1 MTKLTDYPFYEP
13 NKPPQ
18 YFNYHG
24 AVSFVDEVE
33 KITGKRWGAQG
44 VGKLREVVV
53 VKPTAVEVDPLYDQD
68 PHFFLFDGKKPDL
81 EVMQKQHEGM
91 VSVYKDLGIK
101 VHYMEYPGGARSAY
115 GILKRSISAA
125 VCCVINGGALI
136 SREATPYWRGRSLHA
151 SRFLAGL
158 GCPILHTI
166 IGKGVCEIGAFRR
179 MTDDFI
185 VGMLSTDCNQDGL
198 EQVRPILEKSGYK
211 KILIARTPGVLN
223 YFYNDIIGWIH
234 ADMWIAPI
242 DARLALIY
250 PPWCD
255 FETIRELLALGYK
268 LIEVP
273 KEEQLKAFACNA
285 LALEPRRLLM
295 AEGAPQTVKALK
307 KEGVD
312 VIQIPYDEVM
322 KYGGGIS
329 CTTGRLIRDPGPKL
343 FED

>member
-1 MTKLTDYPFYEP
+1 MTKLTDFPFYEP
-13 NKPPQ
+13 GKPPQ
-18 YFNYHG
+18 YYKYHSE
-24 AVSFVDEVE
+24 VSFPDEVE
-33 KITGKRWGAQG
+33 RITGKRWGAQG
-44 VGKLREVVV
+44 IGKLREVVV
-53 VKPTAVEVDPLYDQD
+53 VRPTEVEVDPLYDQD
-68 PHFFLFDGKKPDL
+68 PSFFLFDGKKPDL
-81 EVMQKQHEGM
+81 ELMQKQHDGM
-91 VSVYKDLGIK
+91 VSVYKKLGIK

-115 GILKRSISAA
+115 GPLKRSISAA

-151 SRFLAGL
+151 ARFLSSL
-158 GCPILHTI
+158 GCPILHTV

-198 EQVRPILEKSGYK
+198 EQVRPILERSGYK

-223 YFYNDIIGWIH
+223 YFYNDIVGWIH
-234 ADMWIAPI
+234 ADMWIAPV

-250 PPWCD
+250 PSWCD

-268 LIEVP
+268 PIEVP
-273 KEEQLKAFACNA
+273 REEQLRAFVCNA
-285 LALEPRRLLM
+285 LTLEPRRLLM
-295 AEGAPQTVKALK
+295 AEGAPQTVKALE
-307 KEGVD
+307 KEKVE

-343 FED
+343 FE